1 MTQSKYRYITDEEC
15 AEILNISKEIQRLSH
30 ELLSIATKES
40 HRAFED
46 NHIHT
51 YEGKR
56 LHRGYL
62 KIYEGADTCIGAV
75 NDCRMKPVLSKEDEE

>member
-15 AEILNISKEIQRLSH
+15 TKILNISKEIQRLSN

-40 HRAFED
+40 QRAFED
-46 NHIHT
+46 NRIHT
-51 YEGKR
+51 HEGKR

-75 NDCRMKPVLSKEDEE
+75 NDCRMKSVLSKEASE